1 MGAAAAAGGSQRRND
16 SFDKRDVSTS
26 SNSEDVNKY
35 DVTHVLTF
43 ELPASR
49 TDEAKYETIDDCDDS
64 AMLELDERLIDY
76 DMLMMDNEE
85 ADRIY

>member
-1 MGAAAAAGGSQRRND
+1 MSSAAAGSRSNE

-26 SNSEDVNKY
+26 SNSDDVNKY

-43 ELPASR
+43 DLPASR
-49 TDEAKYETIDDCDDS
+49 NDEAKYETIDDCDDS